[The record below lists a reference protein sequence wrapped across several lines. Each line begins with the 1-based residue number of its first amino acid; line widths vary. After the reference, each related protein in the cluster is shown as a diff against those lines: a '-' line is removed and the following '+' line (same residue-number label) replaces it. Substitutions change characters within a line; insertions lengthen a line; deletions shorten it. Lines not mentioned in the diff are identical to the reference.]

1 MWTTSPLRAS
11 WGHQVPTLMHSV
23 YSAGASREALLKVAD
38 AVRYDLEVEKAVAHC
53 AGLYLIRVSE
63 LSPAQ

>member
-1 MWTTSPLRAS
+1 
-11 WGHQVPTLMHSV
+11 MHSV

>member
-1 MWTTSPLRAS
+1 MGWVAQPNQTPLESKLVRRSETAA
-11 WGHQVPTLMHSV
+11 T
-23 YSAGASREALLKVAD
+23 EALLLPRVHAGM
-38 AVRYDLEVEKAVAHC
+38 RYDLEVEKAVAHC